1 MFWAC
6 ASLLPVRGKAALL
19 ALCTAASLAYGAAA
33 SAVAVE
39 RIPLQTRPETAGF
52 PPGVFLTLVSPA
64 QYAAQAP
71 GRWVGPEYWASGDP
85 SLRGNSTIEW
95 SVTLRDRSV
104 EPDAAAAA
112 ATQRGW
118 REQERGGIAVPH
130 VLGKTV
136 LGTLPSYFVLKFREA
151 MHETAL
157 AIPLGPT
164 AIAIVKFSLSA
175 PATNGEPGLGNNLVL
190 GSFGASTWNRG
201 QAFLALS
208 GVHLEGNLPPS
219 LVTLRQ
225 VRPKRILGGAV
236 LDDFKHPVVGVRAV
250 LERRS
255 GASWRASASAKT
267 NGQGSFTFRAS
278 PGRYRVSV
286 TVAGKTLYSGS
297 IPVA

>member
-1 MFWAC
+1 VLA
-6 ASLLPVRGKAALL
+6 VRGRATVLAALVG
-19 ALCTAASLAYGAAA
+19 AASLVYGGVA

-39 RIPLQTRPETAGF
+39 RIPLQARPEAPGF
-52 PPGVFLTLVSPA
+52 PPGVFLTLVSPT

-85 SLRGNSTIEW
+85 SVRGNAAIDW
-95 SVTLRDRSV
+95 SVTFRDRSV
-104 EPDAAAAA
+104 EPDSAAAA

-118 REQERGGIAVPH
+118 REQERGGIAIPH
-130 VLGKTV
+130 VLGRNI
-136 LGTLPSYFVLKFREA
+136 LGTVPSYFVLKFRDA
-151 MHETAL
+151 MYETAL

-175 PATNGEPGLGNNLVL
+175 PAANSAPGLGDNLVL

-208 GVHLEGNLPPS
+208 GVQLEGNLPPAS
-219 LVTLRQ
+219 VTIRQ
-225 VRPKRILGGAV
+225 VRGKRTVSGAV
-236 LDDFKHPVVGVRAV
+236 LDGLKHAVVGVRAV

-255 GASWRASASAKT
+255 GASWRAAASAKT
-267 NGQGSFTFRAS
+267 SARGTFAFRAA

-286 TVAGKTLYSGS
+286 AGTTVRSASVP
-297 IPVA
+297 IR